1 MNSLF
6 KTFFWPSALIALIV
20 LVKLF
25 EENFD
30 HRFINYG
37 VLPKSIS
44 GLKGILFS
52 VLIHADWKHLFNN
65 SVPMFVL
72 TSSLIHFYRSI
83 SREVFLWLWFISG
96 LLLWVIGRPNFH
108 IGASGLVY
116 ALSSFLFFSGLLRK
130 HTKLMAISLFVVF
143 LYGGM
148 IWGIFPLEQHISWEG
163 HLSGGIAGIL
173 LAFWFRREGPP
184 NQIYQYE
191 IDELLEEQEEDDH
204 NIY

>member
-1 MNSLF
+1 M
-6 KTFFWPSALIALIV
+6 KTLLKEFFWPSTFIALIV
-20 LVKLF
+20 LIKLL
-25 EENFD
+25 EEYFD
-30 HRFINYG
+30 CRFINYG

-44 GLKGILFS
+44 GLKGVLFS
-52 VLIHADWKHLFNN
+52 AFIHADWKHLFNN

-72 TSSLIHFYRSI
+72 MSSLIHFYRSI

-108 IGASGLVY
+108 VGASGIVY
-116 ALSSFLFFSGLLRK
+116 ALASFLFFSGLLRK

-148 IWGIFPLEQHISWEG
+148 IWGIFPIEKHISWEG
-163 HLSGGIAGIL
+163 HLSGGIAGVL
-173 LAFWFRREGPP
+173 LAFWFRKEGPP

-191 IDELLEEQEEDDH
+191 IDELLEEQEEDDYNLH
-204 NIY
+204 